1 MMRIYSEKCLC
12 YTFQQDM
19 GRKDDVGM
27 ASIQNDRE
35 LEFAIFC
42 VENIA
47 IRLGTDAEKV
57 YDALTLKSDIL
68 SSYIVPCF
76 DILHTQDK
84 DYIIDD
90 ILDVMKERGL
100 VI

>member
-1 MMRIYSEKCLC
+1 MNANM
-12 YTFQQDM
+12 
-19 GRKDDVGM
+19 V
-27 ASIQNDRE
+27 SIQNDRE

-42 VENIA
+42 VENTA

-57 YDALTLKSDIL
+57 YEALTEKSDIL
-68 SSYIVPCF
+68 NSYIVPCY

-90 ILDVMKERGL
+90 ILNVMKERG
-100 VI
+100 VAV

>member
-1 MMRIYSEKCLC
+1 MLSH
-12 YTFQQDM
+12 
-19 GRKDDVGM
+19 GREVDVCM

-47 IRLGTDAEKV
+47 IRLGVDAEKV
-57 YDALTLKSDIL
+57 YDALTVKSDIL
-68 SSYIVPCF
+68 NSYIVPCF

-90 ILDVMKERGL
+90 VLNVMKERGAE
-100 VI
+100 I